1 MSAPVRI
8 VGKDACSP
16 MGTILTF
23 LSQRTRSN
31 WRRSFMSNRFFLD
44 AKPTTENVTLEG
56 DQAHHAVQV
65 MRLTTGDQII
75 LFDGTGVEY
84 HAVIDQVAKKRLSLR
99 ILNTIAID
107 RAVKTRITL
116 AIAMPKGD
124 RQRFL
129 IEKLVELGV
138 ERLVPLKTTRSVA
151 VANEKVI
158 KRLKKQVTEA
168 SKQCRR
174 NRLME
179 IDDEKT
185 LAQFS
190 DSLDSS
196 VTKLI
201 ADPYRGRPI
210 SQWIGTGSGK
220 NSNPVAVAIGPEG
233 GFDDQENEL
242 AQSLGFQ
249 PVRLG
254 PAILRVET
262 AAVAVAAIFG
272 IGNEVEPVA

>member
-1 MSAPVRI
+1 
-8 VGKDACSP
+8 

-23 LSQRTRSN
+23 LSQRARSN
-31 WRRSFMSNRFFLD
+31 WRRSFMSYRFFLD
-44 AKPTTENVTLEG
+44 DTPTTENVTLEG

-65 MRLTTGDQII
+65 MRFKIGDQII
-75 LFDGTGVEY
+75 LFDGTGMEY

-158 KRLKKQVTEA
+158 KRLQKQVIEA
-168 SKQCRR
+168 SKQCGR

-185 LAQFS
+185 LTQFS
-190 DSLDSS
+190 ESLDSA

-210 SQWIGTGSGK
+210 SQWINTGSSDSH
-220 NSNPVAVAIGPEG
+220 NRVAVAIGPEG
-233 GFDDQENEL
+233 GFDDNENEL

-249 PVRLG
+249 LVRLG

-262 AAVAVAAIFG
+262 AALALAAILG
-272 IGNEVEPVA
+272 IGNEVE